1 MHTNTITV
9 HAHHVHQ
16 DDWRQTYSVAAFK
29 AACRQELDSTPTSTY
44 SRRIHDSLHAYH
56 TRDFVHRVPPVR
68 PLPRPWHDAS
78 VHVQPRGSG
87 TPWVGRFAPYVPE
100 GNLENGTGAVEAQRA
115 YHLDAARDRMRVM
128 YIKSSKVGGTTLASL
143 FARLAVTR
151 GMTRVHPDASTWS
164 QPFDIMYA
172 HNFFHNGKAAGQPQ
186 VALTCHVSAHTG
198 VASSWCG
205 GYQPWMDYHVPRA
218 WRVVMARE
226 PMARTASLY
235 YYLAGYTTTKNRLD
249 EVPQRFNASDVYAL
263 PQSKDGR
270 AALKQFLQLD
280 NQLSSWDRVQWHWLR
295 EGTPNRSLDEV
306 IEMLLNGAFL
316 VGLTE
321 HFDESLVLWRH
332 CMGLFVEDILYF
344 KLNDDF
350 AHPSVREWHYEE
362 QLQAK
367 RMVESTGDT
376 RFYAAAKQVF
386 EHQVT
391 VYGGWD
397 KLRAETSA
405 FRAVNKRLNDE
416 CSSVMLEF
424 DMSRVYQRAVCLV
437 AKYREHGLAAQFG
450 EA

>member
-1 MHTNTITV
+1 M
-9 HAHHVHQ
+9 
-16 DDWRQTYSVAAFK
+16 AAFK

-56 TRDFVHRVPPVR
+56 TRDFVYRVPPVR
-68 PLPRPWHDAS
+68 PLPRPPHDAT

-128 YIKSSKVGGTTLASL
+128 YIKSFKVGSTTVGSI

-151 GMTRVHPDASTWS
+151 GMTLTPGRLFNQPHPYPYDCL
-164 QPFDIMYA
+164 YA
-172 HNFFHNGKAAGQPQ
+172 HNYFVNGNSGGFPAC
-186 VALTCHVSAHTG
+186 LHVINDGGPT
-198 VASSWCG
+198 WCG
-205 GYQPWMDYHVPRA
+205 GYQPWMEFYMPRA
-218 WRVVMARE
+218 WRVVMVGE
-226 PMARTASLY
+226 PVSRMASLFYYEKGFTRAVISKDGTELMRAKDTASLGDPLDQDCRIQMREY
-235 YYLAGYTTTKNRLD
+235 MLGYGKKR
-249 EVPQRFNASDVYAL
+249 
-263 PQSKDGR
+263 
-270 AALKQFLQLD
+270 
-280 NQLSSWDRVQWHWLR
+280 WDHIQWHWLR

-321 HFDESLVLWRH
+321 HFDESLLLWRH
-332 CMGLFVEDILYF
+332 FMGLFVEDILYF
-344 KLNDDF
+344 KMKGDFSHPNVTDWHVDDQRR
-350 AHPSVREWHYEE
+350 ARDIVD
-362 QLQAK
+362 K
-367 RMVESTGDT
+367 TGDA
-376 RFYAAAKQVF
+376 RYYATARDVF

-397 KLRAETSA
+397 KLRADTAA

-416 CSSVMLEF
+416 CSGVVTNGVGMELY
-424 DMSRVYQRAVCLV
+424 RRAVCLV
-437 AKYREHGLAAQFG
+437 AKYRKHGLAAQFG